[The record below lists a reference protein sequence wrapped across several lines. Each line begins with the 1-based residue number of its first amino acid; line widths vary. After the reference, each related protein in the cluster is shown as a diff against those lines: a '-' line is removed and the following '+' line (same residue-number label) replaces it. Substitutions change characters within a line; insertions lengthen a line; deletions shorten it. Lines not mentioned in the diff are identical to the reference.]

1 MKRPSGSL
9 YFHWDGVQTEV
20 KEIRNLGMVLAC
32 DSPDTFSGKI
42 PEVSHLPTDA
52 SWIFPFKTHA
62 VQRELKAGSLGL
74 SYEAL
79 SPHFHHTLLLNQFLS
94 FLLCLPCR
102 YLEIHETGTI
112 WNFII
117 LILEERKKK
126 EKERKEG
133 TWCISLSSQVSRY
146 RRSSRQIR
154 QLCSWVCAPCPYT
167 VCCAK
172 AWQTIR

>member
-1 MKRPSGSL
+1 
-9 YFHWDGVQTEV
+9 
-20 KEIRNLGMVLAC
+20 MVLAC

-62 VQRELKAGSLGL
+62 VQCELKAGSLGL

-102 YLEIHETGTI
+102 YLEILETGTI

-126 EKERKEG
+126 EKERKKKEHDLYLSAHKWVDTEG
-133 TWCISLSSQVSRY
+133 AAGKPGSSVPECVLLVLILSVVLKHGKQSDNCA
-146 RRSSRQIR
+146 SSW
-154 QLCSWVCAPCPYT
+154 L
-167 VCCAK
+167 
-172 AWQTIR
+172 